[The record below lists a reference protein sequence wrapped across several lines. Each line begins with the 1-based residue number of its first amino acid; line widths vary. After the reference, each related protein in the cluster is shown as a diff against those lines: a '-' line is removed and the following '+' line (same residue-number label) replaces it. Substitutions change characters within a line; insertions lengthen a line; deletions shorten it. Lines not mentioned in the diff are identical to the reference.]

1 MNWDMF
7 AAIAELLSAIG
18 VILSL
23 AYVGFQIHQNTRAM
37 HAASIDA
44 TIGAANFVREQVVAN
59 ADVASL
65 YVRGNKNPD
74 QLTDEERVRYRILIQ
89 SILWTSWNSYA
100 QTQLTGL
107 DKSVFQAQEA
117 FIRRVLSTPGA
128 EWVWQGFPEE
138 FETNFRATVEEI
150 LARPPEKSG
159 RPAGL

>member
-7 AAIAELLSAIG
+7 TAIAELLSAVG

-23 AYVGFQIHQNTRAM
+23 VYVGFQVRQNTRAM

-44 TIGAANFVREQVVAN
+44 AIGAANFVREQVVAN

-65 YVRGNKNPD
+65 YDRGNKNPD
-74 QLTDEERVRYRILIQ
+74 QLTEEERVRYRILIQ

-107 DKSVFQAQEA
+107 DRSVFGAQEP
-117 FIRRVLSTPGA
+117 FIRRILSSPGA
-128 EWVWQGFPEE
+128 EWVWRTYPEE
-138 FETNFRATVEEI
+138 FEASFRATVEEI
-150 LARPPEKSG
+150 LARPS
-159 RPAGL
+159 AT